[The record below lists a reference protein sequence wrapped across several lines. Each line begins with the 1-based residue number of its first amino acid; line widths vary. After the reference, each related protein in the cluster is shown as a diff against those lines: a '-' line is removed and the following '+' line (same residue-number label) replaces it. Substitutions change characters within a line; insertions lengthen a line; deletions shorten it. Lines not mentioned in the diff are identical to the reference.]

1 MFWKAYS
8 DNVRWGVAAF
18 LQMVVEAPVLDSAFA
33 DAQGRGSSLLLDGAS
48 SGPQ

>member
-1 MFWKAYS
+1 MFWEAYS

-33 DAQGRGSSLLLDGAS
+33 DARGKGSSLLLDGGS
-48 SGPQ
+48 SGLQ